1 MQFVHFEFD
10 EEAVKSIKHNMENV
24 SISINHKN
32 YRHSAILN
40 TDTVGE
46 LIKDFI
52 N

>member
-10 EEAVKSIKHNMENV
+10 EEAIKSIKNNMENIA
-24 SISINHKN
+24 ISINHEN

-40 TDTVGE
+40 TDTVKE

-52 N
+52 Y